1 MDAVVSVLGVDVEL
15 RLPCLAADIIGR
27 GQGSS
32 QEARVWAGSTT
43 TVPDSRRQSPGLLL
57 IFSLMK
63 SIYCIFLD
71 IQNI

>member
-27 GQGSS
+27 GQGSR

-43 TVPDSRRQSPGLLL
+43 LSPTPDVNRQPCLLH
-57 IFSLMK
+57 FS
-63 SIYCIFLD
+63 
-71 IQNI
+71 